1 MSSSSASLSSKSN
14 SVLPI
19 SVAKRAVAGAGEWR
33 REGSEV
39 AVAVGRKVWSV
50 SAEDEG

>member
-1 MSSSSASLSSKSN
+1 LSSKSN
-14 SVLPI
+14 SFFTI

-39 AVAVGRKVWSV
+39 AVAVAVGRKVLECV
-50 SAEDEG
+50 SGG